1 MTAIEFH
8 PDGLVLCVGLSSGK
22 VILFDLRTQEMATE
36 FAGAVNEPV
45 KKIAFSNKGIHLAVI
60 WENCSKCRVYSLHK
74 NCESTDIEHSGA
86 SVKTFAFDHYGQF
99 LMTAA
104 AN

>member
-22 VILFDLRTQEMATE
+22 VVLFDLRTQEAATE
-36 FAGAVNEPV
+36 LAGLVSESV
-45 KKIAFSNKGIHLAVI
+45 KKITFSNKGIHLAVI

-99 LMTAA
+99 LVTAA